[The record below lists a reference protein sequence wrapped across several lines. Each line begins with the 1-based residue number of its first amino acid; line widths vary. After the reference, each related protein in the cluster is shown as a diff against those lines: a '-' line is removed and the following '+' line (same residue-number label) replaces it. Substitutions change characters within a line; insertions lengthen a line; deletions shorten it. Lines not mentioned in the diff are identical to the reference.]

1 MLNDG
6 SLTYDCSWPTQK
18 FIGDGLF
25 PYTLDYKSDQ
35 VNTHLYNIDAWP
47 LKFKHQ

>member
-6 SLTYDCSWPTQK
+6 YLTYDCSWPTQE

-35 VNTHLYNIDAWP
+35 VNSHFQFSVSANRR
-47 LKFKHQ
+47 